1 MATTRLSGANCP
13 AKLLEE
19 NIMRVLS
26 TLAAIAVTA
35 MVVPAV
41 AQETLKIGGIALF
54 AVAAQPGNMSGFV
67 S

>member
-1 MATTRLSGANCP
+1 
-13 AKLLEE
+13 
-19 NIMRVLS
+19 MRVLS

-54 AVAAQPGNMSGFV
+54 ANQKQIWLIFTEYMPYMKVHLLYIPNPHFW
-67 S
+67 